1 MSRRRGLTLVVAVV
15 SIVACPWVG
24 PANAAKPTVEVI
36 EVDETIADEFLT
48 EECGVDVT
56 THIVGRVR
64 LREFDRTKGT
74 VAVNNVNFTLTAT
87 AGDNTARFRDVGADH
102 ARITPDGQMIL
113 SITGQVPFDF
123 KGVLKIDP
131 ETDEVFHEPSAA
143 YDTTRVCARLTA

>member
-1 MSRRRGLTLVVAVV
+1 MSQRRAYTLVVAAL
-15 SIVACPWVG
+15 SIVAFCLVG
-24 PANAAKPTVEVI
+24 TANAGKPTVEVI
-36 EVDETIADEFLT
+36 EIDETIADTFLT

-56 THIVGRVR
+56 TRIVGRVR

-74 VAVNNVNFTLTAT
+74 LAVNNVNFTLTAT

-102 ARITPDGQMIL
+102 VRMTPHGQLIL
-113 SITGQVPFDF
+113 SIIGQVPFDF

-131 ETDEVFHEPSAA
+131 ETGEVLHEPSAG

>member
-1 MSRRRGLTLVVAVV
+1 MSGRRGLTLVAAL

-48 EECGVDVT
+48 EQCGVDVT

-64 LREFDRTKGT
+64 LRDFDRTKGT
-74 VAVNNVNFTLTAT
+74 VTVNNVNLTLTAT

-102 ARITPDGQMIL
+102 ARITPDGQLIL
-113 SITGQVPFDF
+113 SIIGQVPFEF

-131 ETDEVFHEPSAA
+131 ETDEVFHDDARRTTPRASAPG
-143 YDTTRVCARLTA
+143 